1 MINIIEPHI
10 HMFSRT
16 TDDYQAMSDAGIRV
30 CVEPSFWLGS
40 ERRYAGTFF
49 DYFQLI
55 LEFETVRAKRFG
67 IDHYAAISVNPK
79 EAENIKLADEVL
91 AGIDEYLEHPR
102 CVALGEIG
110 LNNNTK
116 NEIMVF
122 RKQLLLAEKR
132 KMPVIIHLP
141 HKPKCEGA
149 KIITDIIKAE
159 GVNQKRIVID
169 HNTEDSL
176 PISLKTECF
185 CGLTVYPY
193 SKLNPSRV
201 SNMVKDFGADKL
213 IVNSSA
219 DWGVS
224 DPVSLIKV
232 VEYLIKDGHSEK
244 VVNKLVHDN
253 AMSLYSHSPNWKPQF
268 NLTPVPVSEYQR

>member
-1 MINIIEPHI
+1 M
-10 HMFSRT
+10 
-16 TDDYQAMSDAGIRV
+16 YDAGIRV

-40 ERRYAGTFF
+40 ERCYAGTFF
-49 DYFQLI
+49 DYFRLI

-79 EAENIKLADEVL
+79 EAENTKLADEVL
-91 AGIDEYLEHPR
+91 DGIDEYIDHPR
-102 CVALGEIG
+102 CVAIGEIG

-116 NEIMVF
+116 NEITIF
-122 RKQLLLAEKR
+122 KKQLLIAEEKR
-132 KMPVIIHLP
+132 MPVIIHLP
-141 HKPKCEGA
+141 HIPKCEGA

-176 PISLKTECF
+176 LICLKTECF

-201 SNMVKDFGADKL
+201 SNMVKDFGDDKL

-232 VEYLIKDGHSEK
+232 IKYLREDGHSEN
-244 VVNKLVHDN
+244 VIHKLVYEN
-253 AMSLYSHSPNWKPQF
+253 AMALYSHSPNWEPQF